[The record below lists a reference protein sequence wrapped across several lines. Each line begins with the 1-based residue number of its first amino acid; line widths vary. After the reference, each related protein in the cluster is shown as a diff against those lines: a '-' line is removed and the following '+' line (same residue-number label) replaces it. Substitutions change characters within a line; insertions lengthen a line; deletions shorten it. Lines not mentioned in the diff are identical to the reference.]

1 MTQGKPV
8 SKTEQ
13 RKIWEF
19 HQSGY
24 FPSQIALHLS
34 RNYAEENGGYRSTET
49 VKDTI
54 KRLEAR
60 AQETGD
66 PFAPIAQLRNNTENI
81 KPESAQM
88 RTQPAGIPDEDI
100 NEKTPDEK
108 TEEKKGKA
116 KRRR

>member
-8 SKTEQ
+8 SLTEQ

-60 AQETGD
+60 AEETGGD
-66 PFAPIAQLRNNTENI
+66 PFATIPECTQMRNNETNI
-81 KPESAQM
+81 IEDV
-88 RTQPAGIPDEDI
+88 TPDE
-100 NEKTPDEK
+100 KAPDEK

>member
-8 SKTEQ
+8 SLTEQ

-19 HQSGY
+19 HQAGY

-60 AQETGD
+60 AQETGGD
-66 PFAPIAQLRNNTENI
+66 PFAAIAESTQMRNNETNI
-81 KPESAQM
+81 IEDV
-88 RTQPAGIPDEDI
+88 TPDE
-100 NEKTPDEK
+100 KAPDEK

>member
-8 SKTEQ
+8 SLTEQ

-19 HQSGY
+19 HQAGY

-66 PFAPIAQLRNNTENI
+66 PFTECT
-81 KPESAQM
+81 QM
-88 RTQPAGIPDEDI
+88 RKPAGMPDEDTD
-100 NEKTPDEK
+100 EKTPDEK

>member
-8 SKTEQ
+8 SLTEQ

-66 PFAPIAQLRNNTENI
+66 PFA
-81 KPESAQM
+81 ESTQM
-88 RTQPAGIPDEDI
+88 RTHPAGMPDEDTD
-100 NEKTPDEK
+100 EKTPDEK

>member
-8 SKTEQ
+8 SLTEQ

-19 HQSGY
+19 HQAGY

-49 VKDTI
+49 VKDAI

-60 AQETGD
+60 AQETGGD
-66 PFAPIAQLRNNTENI
+66 PFV
-81 KPESAQM
+81 ESTQM